1 MKKLI
6 PNQNHRVMKYKVH
19 RFNISM
25 RRDKN
30 NLEQFLNSLKG
41 EVISIVPNVTFGFFF
56 VPIVDFLLITE
67 KRNNEKVA

>member
-1 MKKLI
+1 
-6 PNQNHRVMKYKVH
+6 
-19 RFNISM
+19 M
-25 RRDKN
+25 RKEKD

-67 KRNNEKVA
+67 KIDEQLHDQIY

>member
-1 MKKLI
+1 
-6 PNQNHRVMKYKVH
+6 MKYRIR

-25 RRDKN
+25 RRVKN

-41 EVISIVPNVTFGFFF
+41 EVISIVPNVKLGFFF

-67 KRNNEKVA
+67 KRSNEKVA

>member
-1 MKKLI
+1 
-6 PNQNHRVMKYKVH
+6 MKYKVH

-25 RRDKN
+25 RRDKD

-56 VPIVDFLLITE
+56 VPVVDFLLITE